1 LEDERL
7 ADLIAMARQ
16 VEERWP
22 GLVETWVDRRKPL
35 AELRCGRST
44 ILPEVARWL
53 AADLGYRFAGFVVE
67 EQSEEWEI
75 RYLFYWQRGAGWVH
89 LLVRQPLEAKTV
101 PSISSQVHAADWQE
115 REVEDLFGITFEGH
129 PRLGDFVL
137 HDDLWQEDVA
147 PMRRDFDA
155 QAALIERRPR
165 ADWRPR
171 RIVENP
177 GAFVMPVGPIYA
189 GVTESVLFLLETV
202 GEDVIRAFPRL
213 FYKYRGIEKI
223 AEGRTPEE
231 CLLLAERFAAT
242 TAFAHALAYCQA
254 IESICRVKVPERA
267 RWLRVLLAELER
279 LRHHAGVIQE
289 ICEST
294 ALSVA
299 ASQAAM
305 LEEDLLRISGV
316 FTGHR
321 YLFGLAVPGGLAL
334 DPGDTACFKAV
345 DEARE
350 VVHRLNELEQR
361 LRFSSSFLDRLE
373 GVGFIPEQE
382 AQDHGLVGP
391 IARASGIDGDLR
403 KSQPYCGYDG
413 LRFDVPVESE
423 GDGFARLRVLFAE
436 ARQALGI
443 MQQIPVRLKDGEVQA
458 PVTYQGGAAL
468 GWVEAPRGATFH
480 WVRLSPHQGT
490 VERYRLITPSFV
502 NWHGF
507 HLAAENF
514 AFQDFPII
522 LATLGLSV
530 AENDR

>member
-1 LEDERL
+1 M
-7 ADLIAMARQ
+7 ANLIEVARQ
-16 VEERWP
+16 AEDRWP
-22 GLVETWVDRRKPL
+22 GLVETWVDRRRPL
-35 AELRCGRST
+35 AELRCRRAA
-44 ILPEVARWL
+44 ILPEAARWL
-53 AADLGYRFAGFVVE
+53 SADLGYRFAGFVVE
-67 EQSEEWEI
+67 EQLAEWEI
-75 RYLFYWQRGAGWVH
+75 RYLFYEQRGTGWVH
-89 LLVRQPLEAKTV
+89 LLRRQPLDARTV

-147 PMRRDFDA
+147 PMRRGFDEET
-155 QAALIERRPR
+155 ALAERKPR

-177 GAFVMPVGPIYA
+177 GAFVMPVGPIYS

-223 AEGRTPEE
+223 AEGRTAEQ

-242 TAFAHALAYCQA
+242 TSFAHSLAYCQA
-254 IESICRVKVPERA
+254 VEAICRVQVPERA

-299 ASQAAM
+299 ASQAAL
-305 LEEDLLRISGV
+305 LEEDLLRISGA

-321 YLFGLAVPGGLAL
+321 YLFGLNIPGGLAMDL
-334 DPGDTACFKAV
+334 GDTACVRAV

-350 VVHRLNELEQR
+350 VVHRLNELER
-361 LRFSSSFLDRLE
+361 MLRFSSSFLDRLE
-373 GVGFIPEQE
+373 GVGFISAPD
-382 AQDHGLVGP
+382 ARDHGLVGP

-403 KSQPYCGYDG
+403 KSQPYCGYEQIS
-413 LRFDVPVESE
+413 FEMPVETE

-436 ARQALGI
+436 SRQAVEI
-443 MQQIPVRLKDGEVQA
+443 MRQIPIRLKEGAVQA
-458 PVTYQGGAAL
+458 PVTYQAGVAL

-480 WVRLSPHQGT
+480 WVRLGQEGV